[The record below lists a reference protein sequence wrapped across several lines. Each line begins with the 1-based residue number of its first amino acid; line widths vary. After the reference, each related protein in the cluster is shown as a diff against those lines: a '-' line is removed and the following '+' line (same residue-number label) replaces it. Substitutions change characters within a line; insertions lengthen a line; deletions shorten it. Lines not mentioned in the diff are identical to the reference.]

1 MTHMRFQLG
10 LAVAAALALGAP
22 LHAQDTAKAGGLN
35 KVAHDI
41 SKATK
46 KAGRDTK
53 AEVHRVASRT
63 HHALK
68 KTGNS
73 TKATLKK
80 STGVTTP
87 APSPAHKPGGL
98 NKVAR
103 DVSHA
108 SKKAGSNV
116 KHGIKNSSSA
126 AHDSLKKAGN
136 SAKATA
142 AKDTGRTHE

>member
-1 MTHMRFQLG
+1 MRFQLG
-10 LAVAAALALGAP
+10 LAVVAALTLGAP
-22 LHAQDTAKAGGLN
+22 LHAQDTTKPGGLN

-41 SKATK
+41 SKASK

-53 AEVHRVASRT
+53 AEVHRDASKT
-63 HHALK
+63 HVALK
-68 KTGNS
+68 KAGND
-73 TKATLKK
+73 TKSTLKK
-80 STGVTTP
+80 TTGVTTP
-87 APSPAHKPGGL
+87 APTPGHKPGGL

-126 AHDSLKKAGN
+126 VHDSLKKAGN

-142 AKDTGRTHE
+142 AKDTSGTRK